1 MDGEEVRHLQKNEN
15 INSLFI
21 HSCGSSMWE
30 GEGDIYHK
38 QPFYI
43 SYFFFSEESLFP
55 PSLTVVQTSR
65 GGETSLRS
73 ACSLKQRAFHNC
85 FLSPPSP
92 DQQQVEVSAEHTH
105 IHNMQP
111 YIMRA
116 ILT

>member
-21 HSCGSSMWE
+21 HSCGSPMWE

-55 PSLTVVQTSR
+55 R
-65 GGETSLRS
+65 
-73 ACSLKQRAFHNC
+73 
-85 FLSPPSP
+85 LS
-92 DQQQVEVSAEHTH
+92 QLCKRREEEKRH
-105 IHNMQP
+105 
-111 YIMRA
+111 
-116 ILT
+116 